1 MLWFKLSTS
10 NARKLDTR
18 PLLFNLLTIL
28 LLRGNDPMRSQL
40 AAIVVEVTT
49 LRAPVVAVGVAVGG
63 EAIRSG
69 PDGDYLS
76 QRIVKYC
83 LVYLT
88 CI

>member
-1 MLWFKLSTS
+1 
-10 NARKLDTR
+10 
-18 PLLFNLLTIL
+18 
-28 LLRGNDPMRSQL
+28 MRSQL

-69 PDGDYLS
+69 PDGNYLS